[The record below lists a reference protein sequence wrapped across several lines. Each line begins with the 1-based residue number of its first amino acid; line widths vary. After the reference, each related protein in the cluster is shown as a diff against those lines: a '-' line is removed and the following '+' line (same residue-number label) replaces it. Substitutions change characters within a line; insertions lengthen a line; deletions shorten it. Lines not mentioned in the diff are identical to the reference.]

1 MMKDKKIVVITETN
15 WLESIVLFQ
24 NTAAAYLLE
33 LLDTNKIIIKVPEY
47 SFHEAEG
54 SLDKKLLNR
63 VYKIND
69 SLELL
74 KQISRTRHYSQLCNQ
89 GRNTLKEIKKVSL
102 DERKKIKEVL
112 DELKSMV
119 DIIPYTKTSSV
130 KSDLRFESSK
140 APFKKSDCR
149 IYESILEFLREEGS
163 EYDDIIFYTADKE
176 DFDHEEIHHELED
189 LNCELH
195 FNSGEVVQRVRE
207 L

>member
-1 MMKDKKIVVITETN
+1 MMESKIVVITETN
-15 WLESIVLFQ
+15 WLESIVLSQ
-24 NTAAAYLLE
+24 DTAAAYLLR
-33 LLDTNKIIIKVPEY
+33 LLRKHKLIIKIPEY
-47 SFHEAEG
+47 SFYEADG

-63 VYKIND
+63 VYKING

-74 KQISRTRHYSQLCNQ
+74 KQISRTKHYGQLCNQ

-119 DIIPYTKTSSV
+119 DIILYTETSSI

-149 IYESILEFLREEGS
+149 IYESILDFLREKGR
-163 EYDDIIFYTADKE
+163 EYNNIIFYTADRE
-176 DFDHEEIHHELED
+176 DFDHEEIHQELKE